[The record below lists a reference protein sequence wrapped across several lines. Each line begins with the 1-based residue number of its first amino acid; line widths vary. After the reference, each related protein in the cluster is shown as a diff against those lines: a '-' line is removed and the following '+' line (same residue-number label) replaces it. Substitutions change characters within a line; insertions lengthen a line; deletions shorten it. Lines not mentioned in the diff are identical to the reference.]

1 MSNNATSAPR
11 IVVGVDGSEPSKAA
25 LRWAADQAELM
36 DGVVDAIFAWEFPT
50 SWYGLAPPADTKPA
64 DYQEQARKLL
74 DQVIDEVLRP
84 EQPVE
89 IRPRSPQGHPAAVLL
104 DAAAGARLLVVG
116 NRGHGGFTEA
126 LLGSV
131 SQHCVQHAPCPV
143 VVVRGSPPPREMNS
157 PTGNLTE
164 YT

>member
-1 MSNNATSAPR
+1 MSNNATSALR

-50 SWYGLAPPADTKPA
+50 SWYGLAPPADTEPA

-74 DQVIDEVLRP
+74 DRVIDEVLGP

-89 IRPRSPQGHPAAVLL
+89 IRPRSAQGHPAAVLL

-116 NRGHGGFTEA
+116 NRGHGGFAEA

-131 SQHCVQHAPCPV
+131 SQHCVQHASCPV
-143 VVVRGSPPPREMNS
+143 VVVRGPRHHQK
-157 PTGNLTE
+157 
-164 YT
+164 

>member
-25 LRWAADQAELM
+25 LRLAVDQAELTG
-36 DGVVDAIFAWEFPT
+36 GVVDAICAWELPP
-50 SWYGLAPPADTKPA
+50 SWYGLAPPADTKLA

-74 DQVIDEVLRP
+74 DRVIDEVLGP
-84 EQPVE
+84 EHTVE
-89 IRPRSPQGHPAAVLL
+89 IRPRSAQGHPAAVLL
-104 DAAAGARLLVVG
+104 DAAARARLLVLG
-116 NRGHGGFTEA
+116 NRGHGGFAEA

-143 VVVRGSPPPREMNS
+143 VVVRGPRHHE
-157 PTGNLTE
+157 T
-164 YT
+164 